1 MTLWEMFEEIGKTI
15 GKSAMVVSARY
26 NARLTQ
32 DEKKHLRIR
41 YGVDDG
47 EGLRVVEKVANQM
60 GLSRE
65 QASSNEKR
73 IFAKLR
79 EEP

>member
-1 MTLWEMFEEIGKTI
+1 MTLWEMFTEIGKSI

-26 NARLTQ
+26 NARLTA

-47 EGLRVVEKVANQM
+47 EGVRVVEKVAVQM
-60 GLSRE
+60 DISRDE
-65 QASSNEKR
+65 ADQNEKR
-73 IFAKLR
+73 IFAKLS